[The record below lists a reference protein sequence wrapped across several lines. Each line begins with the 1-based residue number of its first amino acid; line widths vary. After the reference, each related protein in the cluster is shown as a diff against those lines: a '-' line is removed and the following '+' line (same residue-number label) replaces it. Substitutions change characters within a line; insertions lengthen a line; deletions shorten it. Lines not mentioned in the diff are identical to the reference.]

1 MQITVSPLQSRAI
14 AARALR
20 LGVTVE
26 EIMRPWL
33 IDQASDEINR
43 AELTE
48 EAVQAAE
55 ARAAAAVQAREA
67 AQISAEAAANG
78 AHAATVE

>member
-1 MQITVSPLQSRAI
+1 MQINISPLQSRAI
-14 AARALR
+14 AARSRR

-33 IDQASDEINR
+33 IDQASDEVNR

-48 EAVQAAE
+48 ESVQAAE
-55 ARAAAAVQAREA
+55 ARAIAAEQARES
-67 AQISAEAAANG
+67 AQIAAEAAANG
-78 AHAATVE
+78 APPASVE